1 MRVRHFATQ
10 HPFSARCPLHRYFVR
25 KFKFSGEL
33 MVSYFNLMIA
43 TGVFLRQ
50 HQSTRGTDHDLMAL
64 DSRCIDLPLA
74 LRHTDDGYASWIRA
88 NRTGELFRH
97 NRPADPVPPHGSG
110 VSPTTKDRSVGTR
123 LSRRQHRAM
132 RLRTP
137 VDHLSRSS
145 GAKRPQE
152 RLRYRDA
159 ELRPSTIAAR
169 CAFTVSRI
177 VGRKNLRAAKMR
189 CDIQR

>member
-1 MRVRHFATQ
+1 MCV
-10 HPFSARCPLHRYFVR
+10 
-25 KFKFSGEL
+25 
-33 MVSYFNLMIA
+33 
-43 TGVFLRQ
+43 LRS

-64 DSRCIDLPLA
+64 GSRCIGLPLA

-88 NRTGELFRH
+88 NRPGELFRH
-97 NRPADPVPPHGSG
+97 YRPADPAPSHGSG

-123 LSRRQHRAM
+123 PSKRQHRAM

-145 GAKRPQE
+145 GAKRPRD

-169 CAFTVSRI
+169 CASTVSRI
-177 VGRKNLRAAKMR
+177 VGWESFHAAENAPRNPTRTFRQLTESLRLGESS
-189 CDIQR
+189 QPHSGP